1 VLDVVASVLVV
12 DVAVEESDA
21 ELAASVAAG
30 PFLAELTEKPATL
43 APERTFDS
51 ALLDVVRDPDD
62 FQAVP
67 RLSVEL
73 TGTVDGDA
81 WTTTEHVAVT
91 GDGSFIERDVPAG

>member
-1 VLDVVASVLVV
+1 MLDVVASVLVV

-30 PFLAELTEKPATL
+30 PFLAELIEKPATL